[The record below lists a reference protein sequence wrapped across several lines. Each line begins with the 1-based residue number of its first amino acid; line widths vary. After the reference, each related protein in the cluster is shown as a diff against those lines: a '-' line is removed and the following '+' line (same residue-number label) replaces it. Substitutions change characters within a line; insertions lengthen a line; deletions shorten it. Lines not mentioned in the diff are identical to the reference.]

1 MLPHH
6 EAPLYMV
13 IHLKPLPRGEA
24 PLKINSG
31 VRNSAP
37 VFIARVL
44 KNKLTSQIR
53 QNAQKA
59 LYRFVESFIYK
70 LIDKGL
76 FL

>member
-31 VRNSAP
+31 A
-37 VFIARVL
+37 FIAMR
-44 KNKLTSQIR
+44 
-53 QNAQKA
+53 
-59 LYRFVESFIYK
+59 
-70 LIDKGL
+70 L
-76 FL
+76 FLLPEC

>member
-13 IHLKPLPRGEA
+13 IHSYPLPHGEA

-44 KNKLTSQIR
+44 KNKLTSLIR
-53 QNAQKA
+53 QYAQKA
-59 LYRFVESFIYK
+59 LHRFVESFIYK